1 MSNKTDS
8 TLYVGVTNDLERRV
22 AEHRSGAIPGFT
34 EKYHCHKLVYF
45 ERYSDVNQAIA
56 REKQLKKWSRSK
68 KDWLIDTMNKERV
81 DLMKCHPEP
90 CRGISPCATLSR
102 DDKPFTVI
110 PTVME
115 YSALPLA
122 TAGTQESLN
131 KGQQSVLDCI
141 KANPGL
147 RVPKLSEGTNIPSK
161 SIERHISVLIARN
174 LIEHRGSKK
183 TGGYYAK

>member
-1 MSNKTDS
+1 MYKQYYIYIMSNKTDS

-81 DLMKCHPEP
+81 DLMECHPEP
-90 CRGISPCATLSR
+90 CRGISPQGR
-102 DDKPFTVI
+102 DDNEECHPE
-110 PTVME
+110 PCH
-115 YSALPLA
+115 P
-122 TAGTQESLN
+122 
-131 KGQQSVLDCI
+131 
-141 KANPGL
+141 
-147 RVPKLSEGTNIPSK
+147 
-161 SIERHISVLIARN
+161 ERS
-174 LIEHRGSKK
+174 RGI
-183 TGGYYAK
+183 

>member
-1 MSNKTDS
+1 MFKQYYIYILANKTDS

-81 DLMKCHPEP
+81 AKQLVRQQYK
-90 CRGISPCATLSR
+90 CRGFLVDYL
-102 DDKPFTVI
+102 DDKLFWF
-110 PTVME
+110 
-115 YSALPLA
+115 
-122 TAGTQESLN
+122 
-131 KGQQSVLDCI
+131 
-141 KANPGL
+141 
-147 RVPKLSEGTNIPSK
+147 
-161 SIERHISVLIARN
+161 IEQ
-174 LIEHRGSKK
+174 
-183 TGGYYAK
+183 

>member
-81 DLMKCHPEP
+81 DLMEISPQGRDDKEECHPEP
-90 CRGISPCATLSR
+90 CRGISPCASLSR
-102 DDKPFTVI
+102 DDKPQGRDDK
-110 PTVME
+110 PQGRDDKE
-115 YSALPLA
+115 ECHPEA
-122 TAGTQESLN
+122 
-131 KGQQSVLDCI
+131 
-141 KANPGL
+141 
-147 RVPKLSEGTNIPSK
+147 
-161 SIERHISVLIARN
+161 
-174 LIEHRGSKK
+174 
-183 TGGYYAK
+183 

>member
-1 MSNKTDS
+1 MFKQYYIYILANKTDS

-81 DLMKCHPEP
+81 DLMECPKDVIPSVVEESYE
-90 CRGISPCATLSR
+90 ISPCASLSR
-102 DDKPFTVI
+102 DDK
-110 PTVME
+110 
-115 YSALPLA
+115 
-122 TAGTQESLN
+122 G
-131 KGQQSVLDCI
+131 
-141 KANPGL
+141 
-147 RVPKLSEGTNIPSK
+147 
-161 SIERHISVLIARN
+161 ISP
-174 LIEHRGSKK
+174 
-183 TGGYYAK
+183 

>member
-1 MSNKTDS
+1 MDKQYYIYIMSNKTDS

-81 DLMKCHPEP
+81 DLMECHPDCSVIPSGVEESL
-90 CRGISPCATLSR
+90 GISPCASLSR
-102 DDKPFTVI
+102 DDRPQGRDDKEECHPE
-110 PTVME
+110 P
-115 YSALPLA
+115 
-122 TAGTQESLN
+122 
-131 KGQQSVLDCI
+131 
-141 KANPGL
+141 
-147 RVPKLSEGTNIPSK
+147 
-161 SIERHISVLIARN
+161 
-174 LIEHRGSKK
+174 
-183 TGGYYAK
+183 